1 MGIELAII
9 ALKCSEKIYLIE
21 KVLHHQNSGMLKFII
36 ILLLTIILFWVIR
49 YAAIRIVNEKWP
61 ELGLEVGKSFF
72 SIKHMKIDNTYFF
85 LETENLLFNFNL
97 LFLLQWGQAKVTI
110 T

>member
-36 ILLLTIILFWVIR
+36 KVGNVFVR
-49 YAAIRIVNEKWP
+49 FGQKSAALNFDQINQK
-61 ELGLEVGKSFF
+61 LGLQF
-72 SIKHMKIDNTYFF
+72 
-85 LETENLLFNFNL
+85 
-97 LFLLQWGQAKVTI
+97 
-110 T
+110 